1 MISTPNP
8 KTWTQAIT
16 PCLWNGLGVSGHAV
30 FCLPITLTIS
40 ESNLSDL
47 GGSSAIH
54 STDLSSGGG
63 LGVSDSP

>member
-16 PCLWNGLGVSGHAV
+16 PCLWNGLEVSGHS
-30 FCLPITLTIS
+30 ITLTIS

-54 STDLSSGGG
+54 STDRSSGGG